1 MNPTDS
7 QSPTQRLNKFLALSL
22 GVSRRKADDLIERGK
37 VLVNE
42 QPAII
47 GQRVRQSDVIKFNG
61 QAIKPKTISLI
72 IINKPVG
79 YLSSRASQGGV
90 PTIYELLPRELSHL
104 KLVGR
109 LDKDSSGLILLT
121 NDGEFAHKMTHPSF
135 YKIKRY
141 LVKIDKSLEPLHRQM
156 INDFGVQLPDGPS
169 KLTLER
175 QFDGDDKHWIITMSE
190 GRNRQIRRTFSALG
204 YNVVKLHR
212 TNFGNYSLGDIPS
225 GKWTEANIS

>member
-22 GVSRRKADDLIERGK
+22 GISRRKADDLIERGK

-156 INDFGVQLPDGPS
+156 INDFGIQLPDGPS

>member
-22 GVSRRKADDLIERGK
+22 GISRRKADDLIERGK

-156 INDFGVQLPDGPS
+156 INDFGIQLPDGPS

-175 QFDGDDKHWIITMSE
+175 QFDGDDKHWIVTMSE

>member
-156 INDFGVQLPDGPS
+156 INDFGIQLPDGPS

-175 QFDGDDKHWIITMSE
+175 QFDGDDKHWIVTMSE

>member
-47 GQRVRQSDVIKFNG
+47 GQRVIQSDVIKFNG

-156 INDFGVQLPDGPS
+156 INDFGIQLPDGPS

-175 QFDGDDKHWIITMSE
+175 QFDGDDKHWIVTMSE